1 MKSMTFGTNSFSES
15 LPPWLPY
22 QILISKKQLYLRI
35 AGESYIQSMQVS
47 PLTELIS
54 YAPNSLSGRT
64 TFGRLLPV
72 FTQAMNLSL
81 LNPSNFQEVKM
92 FKWLKTIMILFSIS
106 ALMLACSTTPEAT
119 ENTGGEEALA
129 YDSEYPAEDEGTV
142 VEEEESYDSGYADEA
157 EADEAAVV
165 EEDNSYDQSYP
176 QEAEPL
182 NAEIVSST
190 DPEQAAGSGDF
201 PQTLAYIQ
209 HPPDVD
215 PARGY
220 FVDEIADGIYWLMGS
235 QYQAMFLTTGEG
247 VIVIDAPQPIGE
259 SYLDAIREVTDEP
272 ITHQIYS
279 HSHADHI
286 GAAGIFPQGIE
297 VIAHQDVLGQLPNVP
312 NPTVTFENSYTLEVG
327 NQLLELSYVGTPH
340 SRGDIVIYAPRQKVL
355 MVVDLF
361 HPGSAPFGGFGAT
374 IDLGAHLQAHDVILE
389 NFDFDLLIAGHTQI
403 LGTKA
408 HLETNK
414 AFTLSMLEIVK
425 QAILSGPEDQVIQ
438 TCFDGTV
445 EQWTGVLANLENRVM
460 ANCQAMANYVLSQPA
475 LLEEASTEQTETTTM
490 TDSLNFSLPERSG
503 SRQRT
508 SGIVPHVQI
517 GINPDAAVNDEL
529 FRRAYLL
536 PGVEDRPTTV
546 SLPGGRGMWLSDD
559 VAVDNPGVILSGRE
573 FAHIH
578 TDGSLHAPLPVDRA
592 LEVAEKGWG
601 EMHPWSGERP
611 RFDGFM
617 MLYTPLTMEELEVT
631 FQLIVE
637 SYNHVTGQA
646 VQAADFE

>member
-1 MKSMTFGTNSFSES
+1 
-15 LPPWLPY
+15 
-22 QILISKKQLYLRI
+22 
-35 AGESYIQSMQVS
+35 
-47 PLTELIS
+47 
-54 YAPNSLSGRT
+54 
-64 TFGRLLPV
+64 
-72 FTQAMNLSL
+72 
-81 LNPSNFQEVKM
+81 M
-92 FKWLKTIMILFSIS
+92 FKWLKTIMILVSI
-106 ALMLACSTTPEAT
+106 ATLMLACSTTPET
-119 ENTGGEEALA
+119 TVITGGEEEAA
-129 YDSEYPAEDEGTV
+129 YDSEYPAEEEGAVV
-142 VEEEESYDSGYADEA
+142 VEGESYDSGYAEGTEAVEA
-157 EADEAAVV
+157 EAVVGEEDEA
-165 EEDNSYDQSYP
+165 YDPNYS
-176 QEAEPL
+176 QETESM
-182 NAEIVSST
+182 NAEIVSSA
-190 DPEQAAGSGDF
+190 DAEPAAGSGDF
-201 PQTLAYIQ
+201 PQTLAYSQ
-209 HPPDVD
+209 QPPAVD
-215 PARGY
+215 PAKGY
-220 FVDEIADGIYWLMGS
+220 FVAEIADGIYWLMGS

-259 SYLDAIREVTDEP
+259 SYLAAIREVTDEP
-272 ITHQIYS
+272 VTHQIYS
-279 HSHADHI
+279 HSHGDHI

-297 VIAHQDVLGQLPNVP
+297 VIAHQNVVGQLPNVP
-312 NPTVTFENSYTLEVG
+312 NPTITFEDSYTLEVG

-340 SRGDIVIYAPRQKVL
+340 SVGDIVIHAPRQKVL
-355 MVVDLF
+355 MIVDLF

-389 NFDFDLLIAGHTQI
+389 NFDFDWLVAGHTQI

-414 AFTLSMLEIVK
+414 AFTLSMLERVK
-425 QAILSGPEDQVIQ
+425 QAILTGPQDQVIQ

-445 EQWTGVLANLENRVM
+445 EQWTGVLANLEDRVT
-460 ANCQAMANYVLSQPA
+460 ANCQAMTNYVLSQPA
-475 LLEEASTEQTETTTM
+475 LLEEASTDQTETTTMTDM

-559 VAVDNPGVILSGRE
+559 VAVANPGVILSGRE

-601 EMHPWSGERP
+601 EMHPWSGQRP
-611 RFDGFM
+611 GFDGFV
-617 MLYTPLTMEELEVT
+617 MLYTPVTMDELEVT

-637 SYNHVTGQA
+637 SYNHATGQTL
-646 VQAADFE
+646 QASDFK